1 MHMTGQNCRRPSKIW
16 SAWTIDCTTT
26 KPYFDLWKVSQIL
39 QYKMNSNS
47 NTNTNPRS
55 PLCVM
60 RLIVGHPFC
69 VSWLPH
75 TVVRY
80 WRNAL
85 HPLVVS
91 VSFQGVVCLAKEL
104 DPPFQMKL
112 QEKLPIIVTEEKGEG
127 GKAGRRGRSS
137 DDGEGRVQCIRTHVR
152 TYMYQVNKGAYMHRT
167 HVRTMALYC
176 TRCICTYM
184 YRTCTHTHKHIHTY
198 ILTYT
203 HIHTCTYAHT
213 HIRMYTPSL
222 VRQPLPSPC

>member
-1 MHMTGQNCRRPSKIW
+1 MCHEINRWAPLLCVVTPSHCGQLL
-16 SAWTIDCTTT
+16 TECTTPT
-26 KPYFDLWKVSQIL
+26 CS
-39 QYKMNSNS
+39 
-47 NTNTNPRS
+47 
-55 PLCVM
+55 
-60 RLIVGHPFC
+60 
-69 VSWLPH
+69 
-75 TVVRY
+75 
-80 WRNAL
+80 
-85 HPLVVS
+85 
-91 VSFQGVVCLAKEL
+91 VCL
-104 DPPFQMKL
+104 
-112 QEKLPIIVTEEKGEG
+112 LPGGCMSREGTRSSIPNEASREAPNYCHWREGEG

-222 VRQPLPSPC
+222 VHQPLPSPC